1 MFQSNL
7 NEISGGRH
15 KSKEQKS
22 ALENFKLLYE
32 SREAVIKLFNNYSS
46 IVSWAKYKP
55 IHGVIQKATKA
66 TCDLIGNKTAKKIT
80 KVPKNLQQNN
90 LETIANENDKEIPKE
105 RYMPPEKRQETFDDL
120 RLK

>member
-1 MFQSNL
+1 MGKNIGKNIRINLCSKYDQKFLDRANQSPTDA
-7 NEISGGRH
+7 IKTS
-15 KSKEQKS
+15 SK
-22 ALENFKLLYE
+22 
-32 SREAVIKLFNNYSS
+32 R
-46 IVSWAKYKP
+46 
-55 IHGVIQKATKA
+55 VIQKATKA